1 MDYDFDATLPALRLV
16 PRVFDDELLASYWNR
31 VTALHCFSSKRVT
44 TSMAWEER
52 WRNVGVRLPTNVL
65 AFWTRAGHRVLPT
78 AQDWLFLHTMFPV
91 YACALPIDRQR
102 SLSSKLMLGGNGPVV
117 PALSLLASDRQRFS
131 VLVCSRCEEEDVERW
146 GTSVWRRSH
155 NSPGV
160 SVCLDHS
167 RPLERLLLRSDPP
180 RRLPVLQA
188 GDEIGLS
195 DIRLAKAYVDLLRLT
210 PAELLA
216 FATNL
221 RARAN
226 AFLGRAPE
234 SAVNSGRVAEHLLDD
249 FAAGWGV
256 NALRASTHRPG
267 EVRSAVAALFAS
279 RPKVHP
285 LWIALLNA
293 SLAPW
298 KAAEAEKPK
307 AVEMRL
313 STASLLD
320 HLRSGSSLTEVSF
333 ATGVDVSSLSW
344 LARANGLTFAFRP
357 SKMKD
362 DSLRALFAALSDG
375 RPIEEVAASCGVSVE
390 TVYRVLRSHPQVALR
405 RDALR
410 LAANRIA
417 RRDQWAAL
425 ERSCPG
431 VSRTELRKLAPAL
444 WTWLYRNDREWLQA
458 SIKDRVSP
466 ERRPRQPRRS
476 RVSLDIS
483 SPDELF
489 SDIQLLSQQFDADA
503 SSPRLSR
510 TKMLQLAGVAS
521 TAAFDRLP
529 PPESTRQFVARRLTK
544 AVAELLV
551 AGEVVSAWKV
561 LRRSRLR
568 ATTLVAAGVVLEEW
582 LECALNGKDEVIE
595 DA

>member
-31 VTALHCFSSKRVT
+31 VTALHCFNSKRVT

-117 PALSLLASDRQRFS
+117 PSLSLLASDRQRFS
-131 VLVCSRCEEEDVERW
+131 VLVCSRCEEEDIERW

-195 DIRLAKAYVDLLRLT
+195 DIRLAKAYVDLLQLT

-234 SAVNSGRVAEHLLDD
+234 SAVNSGRVGDECGAKLVGADRND
-249 FAAGWGV
+249 
-256 NALRASTHRPG
+256 RY
-267 EVRSAVAALFAS
+267 AALF
-279 RPKVHP
+279 H
-285 LWIALLNA
+285 
-293 SLAPW
+293 
-298 KAAEAEKPK
+298 
-307 AVEMRL
+307 
-313 STASLLD
+313 
-320 HLRSGSSLTEVSF
+320 
-333 ATGVDVSSLSW
+333 DV
-344 LARANGLTFAFRP
+344 A
-357 SKMKD
+357 K
-362 DSLRALFAALSDG
+362 
-375 RPIEEVAASCGVSVE
+375 
-390 TVYRVLRSHPQVALR
+390 
-405 RDALR
+405 
-410 LAANRIA
+410 
-417 RRDQWAAL
+417 
-425 ERSCPG
+425 
-431 VSRTELRKLAPAL
+431 ELK
-444 WTWLYRNDREWLQA
+444 ND
-458 SIKDRVSP
+458 
-466 ERRPRQPRRS
+466 
-476 RVSLDIS
+476 
-483 SPDELF
+483 
-489 SDIQLLSQQFDADA
+489 
-503 SSPRLSR
+503 
-510 TKMLQLAGVAS
+510 
-521 TAAFDRLP
+521 
-529 PPESTRQFVARRLTK
+529 
-544 AVAELLV
+544 
-551 AGEVVSAWKV
+551 
-561 LRRSRLR
+561 
-568 ATTLVAAGVVLEEW
+568 AGVVFELVNVLDDQDANEVDRNG
-582 LECALNGKDEVIE
+582 LLNFDKKVIAIPSNIQSAVVRHVQLLIQMLKQCIRGSSQSAFALDS
-595 DA
+595 